1 MIAGALFAAGAL
13 IVLAAFVDPAT
24 PRRLLARARGSG
36 RDATR
41 ATMPVLVDAIAAAL
55 ASGLSLSFA
64 FAEIAPTLPVPFDDA
79 ARRVAAGLQLGDR
92 LEDALRSLDRV
103 ARPEDI
109 APFAIVLAAFA
120 RTGGR
125 IARSLARVSL
135 LLRGRLELDEERAAL
150 TAQGRASAF
159 VLVALPPLGGVFL
172 ASAMP
177 DYAGT
182 LLGEGRGMLLVAI
195 ALEIAGALW
204 LRRIVRTAVEGD
216 DLPALLDAVIVGLE
230 AGLTFQQALSA
241 LVARAPRL
249 SRLPEARRLLAD
261 LALGRG
267 THAAFAA
274 FAAAG
279 AREARIAGLVE
290 AASRL
295 GAPLADLLV
304 TQADALRQSDRRRA
318 QTRARRLPVLMLFPL
333 SFCVLPALLIVFL
346 GPPLLSLMR

>member
-1 MIAGALFAAGAL
+1 MIAGALFAAGGLLAM
-13 IVLAAFVDPAT
+13 AAFVDPAT
-24 PRRLLARARGSG
+24 PRRILDRFRDRG
-36 RDATR
+36 RDARRT
-41 ATMPVLVDAIAAAL
+41 TMPALVDAVAAAL
-55 ASGLSLSFA
+55 ASGLSLPLA

-79 ARRVAAGLQLGDR
+79 ARRVATGLQLGDGI
-92 LEDALRSLDRV
+92 EDALRSLDRV

-109 APFAIVLAAFA
+109 APLAIVLAAFS
-120 RTGGR
+120 RTGGP
-125 IARSLARVSL
+125 IARSLARVSA

-159 VLVALPPLGGVFL
+159 VLVALPPLGGAFL

-182 LLGEGRGMLLVAI
+182 LLGDGRGMLVVAV
-195 ALEIAGALW
+195 ALETLGALW
-204 LRRIVRTAVEGD
+204 LRRIVRASAEGD

-230 AGLTFQQALSA
+230 AGLTFGQALSA

-318 QTRARRLPVLMLFPL
+318 QARARRLPVLMLFPL
-333 SFCVLPALLIVFL
+333 TFCVLPALLIVFL
-346 GPPLLSLMR
+346 GPPLLSLTR

>member
-1 MIAGALFAAGAL
+1 VIAGAMLAAG
-13 IVLAAFVDPAT
+13 VLVAIAAFADTAT
-24 PRRLLARARGSG
+24 PRRLLRRVRGRG
-36 RDATR
+36 TGATG
-41 ATMPVLVDAIAAAL
+41 ATLPMLVDAIAAAL
-55 ASGLSLSFA
+55 ASGLSLPLA
-64 FAEIAPTLPVPFDDA
+64 FAQIAPTLPAPFDDA

-92 LEDALRSLDRV
+92 IEDALRALDPV

-109 APFAIVLAAFA
+109 APLAIVLAAFA

-125 IARSLARVSL
+125 IARSLARVAV
-135 LLRGRLELDEERAAL
+135 LLRGQIELEEERAAL

-172 ASAMP
+172 ASAMT

-182 LLGEGRGMLLVAI
+182 LLGDGRGMLLIAI
-195 ALEIAGALW
+195 VLEIAGALW
-204 LRRIVRTAVEGD
+204 LRRIVRAATHGD

-230 AGLTFQQALSA
+230 AGLTFEQALSA
-241 LVARAPRL
+241 LVARASRL
-249 SRLPEARRLLAD
+249 SRLPEARVLLAD

-279 AREARIAGLVE
+279 PREARIAGLVE

-295 GAPLADLLV
+295 GTPLADLLV
-304 TQADALRQSDRRRA
+304 TQADALRQSERRRA
-318 QTRARRLPVLMLFPL
+318 QARARRLPILMLFPL
-333 SFCVLPALLIVFL
+333 SFCVLPALLLVFL
-346 GPPLLSLMR
+346 GPPLLSLTK